1 VFINPHTIAF
11 LDSPDLFCYTVT
23 TDRSVGHQMTRD
35 DILDAAAQIIRE
47 KGYHATSMQDIAE
60 AVDLRKASLYHHF
73 DGKQKI
79 LVELLDMALDILIQ
93 ELEGV
98 VKTQIPPDE
107 KLRLA
112 MRSYLNSLAKYN
124 DLASVLLL
132 EHRSLEHKLRKKHIA
147 RRDRYEKLWR
157 GIIEDGTTNGIFICD
172 DPGLATK
179 IVLGIAN
186 WTIMWYRQSGQ
197 FSADDIADQSA
208 DLILHGLC
216 VR

>member
-1 VFINPHTIAF
+1 
-11 LDSPDLFCYTVT
+11 
-23 TDRSVGHQMTRD
+23 MTRD
-35 DILDAAAQIIRE
+35 DILDAAAQIFRE

-79 LVELLDMALDILIQ
+79 LVELLDMALDILIE
-93 ELEGV
+93 ELERV
-98 VKTQIPPDE
+98 VETQIPPDE

-132 EHRSLEHKLRKKHIA
+132 EHRSLEQKLRKKHIS
-147 RRDRYEKLWR
+147 RRDRYEELWR
-157 GIIEDGTTNGIFICD
+157 GIIEDGISMGIFICN

-179 IVLGIAN
+179 VVLGIAN
-186 WTIMWYRQSGQ
+186 WTIMWYRQAGSL
-197 FSADDIADQSA
+197 SATEVADQSA
-208 DLILHGLC
+208 SLILNGLC

>member
-1 VFINPHTIAF
+1 
-11 LDSPDLFCYTVT
+11 
-23 TDRSVGHQMTRD
+23 MTRD
-35 DILDAAAQIIRE
+35 EILEAAAQIIRE

-73 DGKQKI
+73 DGKQNI
-79 LVELLDMALDILIQ
+79 LVELLDMALDILIE
-93 ELEGV
+93 ELEKV
-98 VKTQIPPDE
+98 VKTQVSPEE

-132 EHRSLEHKLRKKHIA
+132 EHRSLEQKLRKKHVS
-147 RRDRYEKLWR
+147 RRDRYEELWR
-157 GIIEDGTTNGIFICD
+157 GIIEDGVSTGVFICD

-179 IVLGIAN
+179 VVLGIAN
-186 WTIMWYRQSGQ
+186 WTIMWYRQEGSL
-197 FSADDIADQSA
+197 SATDIADQSA
-208 DLILHGLC
+208 NLVLNGLY